1 MNPKQIV
8 ICLLLLCIVFVGVF
22 ILKNTINKQ
31 KETFEN
37 YYLAQPT
44 KCFSCENQL
53 STSQKFMGGPSKC
66 FSCEKEIAESRGS
79 GYSDLAQP
87 TKCFSCEKQY
97 HTV

>member
-1 MNPKQIV
+1 MEQKQIV
-8 ICLLLLCIVFVGVF
+8 ICLLLLCILFFGMF
-22 ILKNTINKQ
+22 IVKNTINKQ
-31 KETFEN
+31 KETFQN
-37 YYLAQPT
+37 YHMAQPT

-53 STSQKFMGGPSKC
+53 SKNQKYMGGPSKC
-66 FSCEKEIAESRGS
+66 FSCEKEIAETRGS